1 MNTFIKNAIER
12 PVAVMAIMLLIVLFG
27 IVALRTIPIQLSPDI
42 EKPIYQI
49 RVSWPGAAPEDV
61 DREIVSRLETE
72 LSNLA
77 GVEEILS
84 RSSNGSARV
93 TLTYSLL
100 TDMDKALTV
109 LLSKL
114 AGITGLPSESSAP
127 QVQTSNSDDSPIAR
141 MALVALE
148 GKNVDLENLG
158 SFVTTKVVDYLA
170 RTPGVS
176 EITYNGGGKKQLKVI
191 IDPQRLASYR
201 LSTSI
206 VLDALRTATTLQ
218 SVGRVQQ
225 GKRVY
230 TVRTEAIA
238 YTPETALNTI
248 LRADFNE
255 NGQISPVLL
264 SDVADVEFAVEKE
277 PALDASMVRT
287 LSL

>member
-100 TDMDKALTV
+100 TDMDKALTI

-148 GKNVDLENLG
+148 GKNVDLEIFLEDPFLAENWDG
-158 SFVTTKVVDYLA
+158 VYEAKTK
-170 RTPGVS
+170 
-176 EITYNGGGKKQLKVI
+176 
-191 IDPQRLASYR
+191 
-201 LSTSI
+201 
-206 VLDALRTATTLQ
+206 
-218 SVGRVQQ
+218 
-225 GKRVY
+225 
-230 TVRTEAIA
+230 
-238 YTPETALNTI
+238 
-248 LRADFNE
+248 
-255 NGQISPVLL
+255 
-264 SDVADVEFAVEKE
+264 
-277 PALDASMVRT
+277 
-287 LSL
+287 